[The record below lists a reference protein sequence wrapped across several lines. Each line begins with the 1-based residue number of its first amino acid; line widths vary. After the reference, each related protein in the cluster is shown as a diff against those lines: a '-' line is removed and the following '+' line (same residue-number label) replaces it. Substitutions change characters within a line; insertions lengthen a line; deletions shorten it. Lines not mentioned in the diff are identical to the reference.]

1 MDYRSLMKNSFS
13 EMRKYSSQ
21 TVMVT
26 QSFTSF
32 GRYKPRP
39 AFQDWIE
46 RLNKNDRGLFDA
58 PLLIPALLGHNSH
71 SAQHYICHLIPLVA
85 ALLQCTKNAIHI
97 GHFGTI
103 GKSVQ
108 KIFLMIAFN
117 FVD

>member
-46 RLNKNDRGLFDA
+46 RLNKNDRLPRGRFFAGKNLVV
-58 PLLIPALLGHNSH
+58 ALR
-71 SAQHYICHLIPLVA
+71 
-85 ALLQCTKNAIHI
+85 
-97 GHFGTI
+97 
-103 GKSVQ
+103 
-108 KIFLMIAFN
+108 FLMKFS
-117 FVD
+117 F

>member
-39 AFQDWIE
+39 AFHDWIE
-46 RLNKNDRGLFDA
+46 RLNKNDRLPRGRFFAGKKPGRRLAIFDE
-58 PLLIPALLGHNSH
+58 I
-71 SAQHYICHLIPLVA
+71 
-85 ALLQCTKNAIHI
+85 
-97 GHFGTI
+97 
-103 GKSVQ
+103 
-108 KIFLMIAFN
+108 
-117 FVD
+117 

>member
-39 AFQDWIE
+39 AFQDWIK
-46 RLNKNDRGLFDA
+46 RLNKNDRLPRGRFFAGKKPGRRLAIFDE
-58 PLLIPALLGHNSH
+58 I
-71 SAQHYICHLIPLVA
+71 
-85 ALLQCTKNAIHI
+85 
-97 GHFGTI
+97 
-103 GKSVQ
+103 
-108 KIFLMIAFN
+108 
-117 FVD
+117 